1 MRDFLNLTLSLEKL
15 QEAMKLGDYGIQI
28 CLKSEAAF
36 CKERL
41 KFINHHEAT
50 VAQYYQTAIARDDNA
65 RSTYRNLEGKT
76 KGTLLF
82 DMIGRD

>member
-1 MRDFLNLTLSLEKL
+1 
-15 QEAMKLGDYGIQI
+15 MKLGDYGIQI

-36 CKERL
+36 SSERL
-41 KFINHHEAT
+41 KFVNHHEAT
-50 VAQYYQTAIARDDNA
+50 VERYYQIAIERDDNA
-65 RSTYRNLEGKT
+65 RSTYRNLKEKT